1 MEPQEVSPIEKAPL
15 PKPERAEDGNL
26 APAELAPPSQERLR
40 PASDQ
45 GSQGPPPTAL
55 PPPQPLEPP
64 VTAPAQ
70 PQPADDTTTGPAVA
84 DDVDVIEKEW
94 VDKAKT
100 IVNTH
105 KHDPYN
111 QEKEASKLQADYLK
125 KRYGKDVKLAE

>member
-1 MEPQEVSPIEKAPL
+1 MEPHEAP
-15 PKPERAEDGNL
+15 PVERAPQPKIERSEEGNL
-26 APAELAPPSQERLR
+26 PPVEQAPPSQERLG

-45 GSQGPPPTAL
+45 GAQGAPPPILPTPQMA
-55 PPPQPLEPP
+55 PPPATTPAEPQSGT
-64 VTAPAQ
+64 VS
-70 PQPADDTTTGPAVA
+70 GPAIA

-125 KRYGKDVKLAE
+125 KRYGKDVKVVD